1 VSLEKIL
8 IVDDEES
15 ILNQLRWGLAGEY
28 EVLTAANMEEARR
41 MMRDERPSIVTLD
54 VTLGPPSAGPEGM
67 DLLDEIVERHPLTK
81 VIMVTGN
88 DSRENAIA
96 SIRRGAVDWY
106 AKPIE
111 LDELRVILRRA
122 VHIRN
127 LELAQPGGPAP
138 RRRYHRLVGESDA
151 MKKVYQLI
159 QRVAGTDVNVLVLGE
174 NGTGKEL
181 VANAIHEAGPRREQP
196 FVPINCGAIPETL
209 LESELFGHER
219 GSFTDA
225 HRTKEGKFELADRG
239 TLFLDEIG
247 EVPLHLQVKL
257 LRFLQDHK
265 VERIGGRDPIRVD
278 ARVIAATNRDLKAMI
293 ADGRFRE
300 DLFYRLG
307 VITIQVPPLRERG
320 DDLRLLA
327 EYFLEFYSRQHK
339 RKLKGFTQAALR
351 AILALPVAGQR
362 ARAGEPGAARGHPRR
377 RCLSAPGG
385 PGAGIRGRQRRAAAD
400 AAGGA
405 RRSRVA
411 PARGRAHAQ
420 RRQRHARGARDR
432 RQPADAP
439 RPLARSTGSTRRAIA
454 AGAWPRTRMSERCP
468 EKREPRPVRPGGVST
483 KRGVL
488 FSESRAAREVLRTR
502 PPSCGG
508 DEALDA
514 SDARERIEV
523 RFFLRVRAPTRAT
536 ERSIARLAAGE
547 VREPLRFAGR
557 NGKSV
562 KTGIGS
568 AST

>member
-1 VSLEKIL
+1 
-8 IVDDEES
+8 
-15 ILNQLRWGLAGEY
+15 
-28 EVLTAANMEEARR
+28 
-41 MMRDERPSIVTLD
+41 
-54 VTLGPPSAGPEGM
+54 
-67 DLLDEIVERHPLTK
+67 
-81 VIMVTGN
+81 MVTGN

-293 ADGRFRE
+293 ADARFRE

-339 RKLKGFTQAALR
+339 RRLKGFTQAALR
-351 AILALPVAGQR
+351 AILAYPWPGNVRELENLVQR
-362 ARAGEPGAARGHPRR
+362 AVILGVDAYLRPEDLGLESAGGSAEPLPTLQAARDEAESRLLVDALTR
-377 RCLSAPGG
+377 N
-385 PGAGIRGRQRRAAAD
+385 AGN
-400 AAGGA
+400 
-405 RRSRVA
+405 V
-411 PARGRAHAQ
+411 
-420 RRQRHARGARDR
+420 
-432 RQPADAP
+432 
-439 RPLARSTGSTRRAIA
+439 T
-454 AGAWPRTRMSERCP
+454 
-468 EKREPRPVRPGGVST
+468 
-483 KRGVL
+483 
-488 FSESRAAREVLRTR
+488 RAAREIDVSR
-502 PPSCGG
+502 PTLHDLLKKHG
-508 DEALDA
+508 LDA
-514 SDARERIEV
+514 ARYRRGGVAEDADE
-523 RFFLRVRAPTRAT
+523 
-536 ERSIARLAAGE
+536 
-547 VREPLRFAGR
+547 
-557 NGKSV
+557 
-562 KTGIGS
+562 
-568 AST
+568 